1 MILPPDAP
9 ATTVGL
15 ANTAQT
21 FISPATQALARMGED
36 VIRLEPTDTSVTA
49 PKGSFFGIL
58 S

>member
-49 PKGSFFGIL
+49 LKVRK
-58 S
+58 